1 MVTLQKLRKNIPYI
15 TSMLFVVLFVYAASS
30 KLFDHQQF
38 QIQLGQS
45 TILTAYA
52 DTVAWIVPALE
63 LVLSFFLLFERYR
76 LFALYA
82 CLGLMSMFTVYIIL
96 ILNFSDFI
104 PCSCGGVLENL
115 DWSEH
120 VVFNIF
126 FMVLAF
132 FSILEL
138 EKNRNFK
145 PDMI

>member
-1 MVTLQKLRKNIPYI
+1 MVTLEKLRKNIPYI

-30 KLFDHQQF
+30 KLFDYQQF

-145 PDMI
+145 QEMI

>member
-1 MVTLQKLRKNIPYI
+1 MVTLEKFRKNIPYI

-30 KLFDHQQF
+30 KLFDYQQF

-52 DTVAWIVPALE
+52 DTVAWIVPTLE

-82 CLGLMSMFTVYIIL
+82 FTVYIIL
-96 ILNFSDFI
+96 ILNFSDFV

-115 DWSEH
+115 SWKEH
-120 VVFNIF
+120 VVFN
-126 FMVLAF
+126 VLF
-132 FSILEL
+132 IMFVLFSILEL
-138 EKNRNFK
+138 EKRRDSK
-145 PDMI
+145 CEMI

>member
-1 MVTLQKLRKNIPYI
+1 MVTLEKLRKNIPYI

-30 KLFDHQQF
+30 KLFDYQQF

-52 DTVAWIVPALE
+52 DTVAWIVPTLE

-82 CLGLMSMFTVYIIL
+82 CLSLMTMFTVYIIL
-96 ILNFSDFI
+96 ILYFSDFV

-115 DWSEH
+115 SWKEH
-120 VVFNIF
+120 VVFN
-126 FMVLAF
+126 VLFIMFAL

-138 EKNRNFK
+138 EKRRNSK
-145 PDMI
+145 CEMI